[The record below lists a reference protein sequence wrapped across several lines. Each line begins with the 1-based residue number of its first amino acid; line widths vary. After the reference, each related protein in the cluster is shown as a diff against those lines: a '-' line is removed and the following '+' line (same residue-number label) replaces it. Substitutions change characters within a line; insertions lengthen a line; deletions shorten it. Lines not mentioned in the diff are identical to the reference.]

1 MKLTI
6 KQLNRSYGVALL
18 VAMACSTYAV
28 GGSDSSPAPQVAAP
42 TSAATTS
49 PPFDLSDAGRI
60 QAGKS
65 RFNQTCAAYCHGYEG
80 EGGKAPNFKGRTDL
94 SPEGAFKV
102 ITEGRRGADVMPPWG
117 KAFTSEQIWELVAY
131 LKFLGTQKPDQ

>member
-1 MKLTI
+1 MKNFPKSCGLVLLTAFT
-6 KQLNRSYGVALL
+6 GFVHA
-18 VAMACSTYAV
+18 A
-28 GGSDSSPAPQVAAP
+28 GGDSPSPPKTLDA
-42 TSAATTS
+42 TSAATIT

-94 SPEGAFKV
+94 SPQDAFKV
-102 ITEGRRGADVMPPWG
+102 ITEGRRGSDVMPPWG
-117 KAFTSEQIWELVAY
+117 KNFTSEQIWELVAY
-131 LKFLGTQKPDQ
+131 LKFLGTQKPGQ